1 MKHNPN
7 RFLAK
12 ISMLIC
18 CFTLFSAQPAQCGS
32 LSDWLSGFMEW
43 LAGLNGDNSS
53 TGTGSGGGTTPA
65 DTTDTSG
72 TGTTGTSTETVPPA
86 NTIAQ
91 SCANDSGNASSQYT
105 RYGENLAMTLAQLTP
120 EQRSRVFGGN

>member
-1 MKHNPN
+1 MRHNPN
-7 RFLAK
+7 RFFAK
-12 ISMLIC
+12 LSMLIC
-18 CFTLFSAQPAQCGS
+18 CLTLFSAQPAQCGA

-43 LAGLNGDNSS
+43 LAGLNGDTNAT
-53 TGTGSGGGTTPA
+53 TGTGS
-65 DTTDTSG
+65 D
-72 TGTTGTSTETVPPA
+72 TGTTADSPAGTNPADSGAAPPA